1 MMKNN
6 DYLVRFSTCEKIGN
20 GNGQDNMNISSDIN
34 QTMNTGLCGLGIYP
48 IYNKIKYF
56 KPWLYN
62 EGYESQG
69 IQQLNK
75 DFKAIK

>member
-1 MMKNN
+1 
-6 DYLVRFSTCEKIGN
+6 
-20 GNGQDNMNISSDIN
+20 MNISSDIN